1 MITDMRRIFILILT
15 NIKLNI
21 FLAKS
26 SQMTG
31 KSVPVILAT
40 FLIWSYETNL
50 LDNIY
55 LRLVWLQVCSLRG
68 RDQMSGKVKWIIKS
82 VSLHV
87 VVSGQVALL
96 RTCNPHLGTE
106 HLELGGLCILLLTP
120 QFIISSIIHY
130 IVLSWSVSGVMS
142 RTD

>member
-82 VSLHV
+82 GSLHV

>member
-1 MITDMRRIFILILT
+1 MRRIFILILT

-55 LRLVWLQVCSLRG
+55 LVWLQVCSLRG
-68 RDQMSGKVKWIIKS
+68 PGPDVRKSKMDHKIWQFACGGQRTGRFVKNLQSSSRNRTSRVGWTVYPSPDTAIHNLLHYPLYS
-82 VSLHV
+82 FVMVSL
-87 VVSGQVALL
+87 
-96 RTCNPHLGTE
+96 RRNE
-106 HLELGGLCILLLTP
+106 
-120 QFIISSIIHY
+120 
-130 IVLSWSVSGVMS
+130 
-142 RTD
+142 

>member
-55 LRLVWLQVCSLRG
+55 LVWLQVCSLRG
-68 RDQMSGKVKWIIKS
+68 RDQM
-82 VSLHV
+82 
-87 VVSGQVALL
+87 
-96 RTCNPHLGTE
+96 
-106 HLELGGLCILLLTP
+106 
-120 QFIISSIIHY
+120 
-130 IVLSWSVSGVMS
+130 
-142 RTD
+142 